1 MHQTSFAAAIAAAM
15 ALVATARSSAAEL
28 PTRPLNDT
36 GMTRCVDP
44 YKTYGALKAVSVPCR
59 GTAQDGEFGRDV
71 THRKPSNGAAG
82 FSFARVCGS
91 GESAGQGA
99 CPQHPVLGP
108 GRNDWACTQDRVT
121 GLLWEVKTS
130 DGGPRDAATPY
141 TNLRPGDVGYGS
153 PTDAAGYVA
162 AMNTAAMCG
171 SRQWRVPQIDE
182 LQSIVDFGL
191 AWREAPAIDPD
202 FFPNSIMDPWTSTSN
217 AAEPDEAF
225 YQQGSGGSLDLPR
238 TSYYPF
244 VTVRLV
250 SGEWGDARRADAA
263 RSSSVRFRP
272 SADADEVLDTQTG
285 LVWRRCAIGQTW
297 NGLSCAGVPQRLD
310 WFTALARGQLEAGQT
325 GKAWRLPNVKELG
338 SILDHARSGTALID
352 AQAFPATQPDF
363 FWTSTP
369 LQIQQGSMGNYV
381 ATNGWY
387 VHFGYGYVFQGY
399 LSLPQLVRLVRNAD

>member
-1 MHQTSFAAAIAAAM
+1 MYQPSFVAAMAAAM
-15 ALVATARSSAAEL
+15 ALVATASSSAAAL

-71 THRKPSNGAAG
+71 TRRKPSDGAAG
-82 FSFARVCGS
+82 FSFTRVCGS
-91 GESAGQGA
+91 GEAAGQGA
-99 CPQHPVLGP
+99 CSQHPALGP
-108 GRNDWACTQDRVT
+108 GRNDWACTQDQVT

-130 DGGPRDAATPY
+130 DGGPRDAGTGY
-141 TNLRPGDVGYGS
+141 TNLRPGDLGYGS

-162 AMNTAAMCG
+162 AMNTEAMCG
-171 SRQWRVPQIDE
+171 SRRWRVPQIDE

-191 AWREAPAIDPD
+191 AWSFIAGIDPD
-202 FFPNSIMDPWTSTSN
+202 FFPNSITNFWSSTSN
-217 AAEPDEAF
+217 AWEPDESF
-225 YQQGSGGSLDLPR
+225 YQQGSGGSVDLPR
-238 TSYYPF
+238 TSYGQF
-244 VTVRLV
+244 LTVRLV

-263 RSSSVRFRP
+263 RLSSVRFQP
-272 SADADEVLDTQTG
+272 SADAEEVLDTQTG

-297 NGLSCAGVPQRLD
+297 NGLTCAGVAQRLD

-325 GKAWRLPNVKELG
+325 GKAWRLPNVKELS
-338 SILDHARSGTALID
+338 SIVDHTRSGTALID
-352 AQAFPATQPDF
+352 TQAFPATSPDY

-369 LQIQQGSMGNYV
+369 LQIQGLPGRYS

-387 VHFGYGYVFQGY
+387 VRFGDGYVFQGY

>member
-1 MHQTSFAAAIAAAM
+1 MHQASFAAAIAAAM

-44 YKTYGALKAVSVPCR
+44 YKTYGALKAVSVRCR

-71 THRKPSNGAAG
+71 THRKPPDGAAG

-91 GESAGQGA
+91 GEVAGQGA
-99 CPQHPVLGP
+99 CPQHPALGP

-130 DGGPRDAATPY
+130 DGGPRDAATAY
-141 TNLRPGDVGYGS
+141 TNLRPGDAGYGS
-153 PTDAAGYVA
+153 PTDAAGYVSA
-162 AMNTAAMCG
+162 TNTAALCG
-171 SRQWRVPQIDE
+171 SRHWRVPQIDE
-182 LQSIVDFGL
+182 LQSIVNFGL
-191 AWREAPAIDPD
+191 AWSFTAGIDPD
-202 FFPNSIMDPWTSTSN
+202 FFPNGITNSWSSTSN
-217 AAEPDEAF
+217 AAEPDEAL

-263 RSSSVRFRP
+263 PLSSVRFQP

-297 NGLSCAGVPQRLD
+297 NGLTCADAPQRLD
-310 WFTALARGQLEAGQT
+310 WFTALTRGQLEAGQT

-338 SILDHARSGTALID
+338 SIVDHARSGTALID
-352 AQAFPATQPDF
+352 PQAFPATSPDY

-369 LQIQQGSMGNYV
+369 LQIQGLPDRYS

-387 VHFGYGYVFQGY
+387 VHFASGYIFQGY